1 MSYTPDLVATVIRSL
16 NRKNAVAKAVD
27 PANVRLVSVA
37 HRDEKTLDVTLAGLR
52 GIRITVKLRP
62 KSRSKILLIISLRL
76 SWMPFPLV
84 RPSTNCC
91 HI

>member
-37 HRDEKTLDVTLAGLR
+37 HRDEKTLDVTLTG
-52 GIRITVKLRP
+52 GSGVFKLR
-62 KSRSKILLIISLRL
+62 SNYG
-76 SWMPFPLV
+76 
-84 RPSTNCC
+84 PSDEAKYC
-91 HI
+91 